1 MYSWRFYSGPFHSL
15 TVSKFHFSLSSSFLH
30 LPLSPYVTMALSLRP
45 SISISLCHHGPLSPS
60 FSLYHSYIIM
70 ALSLRPSIYI
80 ILMSPWP
87 SLSVPLSLS
96 LSPYFINTL
105 SNTLSLAFISQQLLP
120 PSHLP
125 YLSYHHII
133 LYIII
138 ISYYILS
145 SYHIV
150 SYYITSYKI
159 TSYHTILYYIISH

>member
-1 MYSWRFYSGPFHSL
+1 MALLFG
-15 TVSKFHFSLSSSFLH
+15 TISLSYRLQISFLIVFLLSPSPSFSISLCH
-30 LPLSPYVTMALSLRP
+30 HGPLSVRLSLSPYVTMALSLRP
-45 SISISLCHHGPLSPS
+45 SPSIILMSSWPSLSVPPSLSP
-60 FSLYHSYIIM
+60 YVTM
-70 ALSLRPSIYI
+70 ALPLRPSIYI

-138 ISYYILS
+138 ISYSI
-145 SYHIV
+145 
-150 SYYITSYKI
+150 
-159 TSYHTILYYIISH
+159 ILYHVI